1 MLKKTHGLPMHITS
15 CKQRCRDM
23 SGLSQCL
30 CSDNAKKDNAG
41 SIQCKR
47 VGCKTVW
54 VSDCGDFASSRLNR
68 ASFIFDVL
76 GIRMQVPKIG
86 LARHAN

>member
-1 MLKKTHGLPMHITS
+1 
-15 CKQRCRDM
+15 M
-23 SGLSQCL
+23 SSLSQCL
-30 CSDNAKKDNAG
+30 CGDNAKKGDVG

-47 VGCKTVW
+47 VGCETVW
-54 VSDCGDFASSRLNR
+54 VSDCGDFSSSRLNR
-68 ASFIFDVL
+68 PSFIFGVL